1 MFRDHF
7 KCLWVRSNVLSI
19 FTHDHAK
26 CWTQFH
32 IFTVIYS
39 ITGGFI
45 SNQRNDQFPVGF
57 LAQLLQHYT
66 DIAEVMCS
74 NPAQAWIFSSC
85 CCFASS
91 VCKSSVHSRLGL
103 QHRETY
109 GWRPNLRSQ
118 LRHFTCSLLYFPYS
132 ILSPDCNIAIYSFD
146 YALFL
151 RSDVPHVAS
160 KWDRPDWE
168 RIEEPES
175 APK

>member
-1 MFRDHF
+1 MYFLFSHTITR
-7 KCLWVRSNVLSI
+7 NVELN
-19 FTHDHAK
+19 F
-26 CWTQFH
+26 
-32 IFTVIYS
+32 IYS
-39 ITGGFI
+39 QLFI
-45 SNQRNDQFPVGF
+45 PSLAVLFRINSSHLASQLSCYSTTPISQRSCVRI
-57 LAQLLQHYT
+57 LH
-66 DIAEVMCS
+66 
-74 NPAQAWIFSSC
+74 NPEFFSSC

-103 QHRETY
+103 QHRGTY

-132 ILSPDCNIAIYSFD
+132 ILSHDCNIAIHSFD

-151 RSDVPHVAS
+151 RLDVPHVAS